1 MMKMMAMNMIIMNMR
16 VPSHLVLALVSIT
29 SHVIITVILNEHI
42 SISLHHC
49 LGKIYPT
56 SLVAYAV
63 LEGCVVLCV

>member
-16 VPSHLVLALVSIT
+16 VPSHLVLALVTIT

-42 SISLHHC
+42 STSLHHC